1 MPSPVHSPGSCSK
14 VLLKNLGQ
22 QPYLPVWQAMQ
33 KLTRERT
40 RPGTSEIWT
49 VEHPPVFTLGQAGKP
64 EHLLNPGDIPV
75 INTDRGG
82 QVTYHGPGQ
91 LVVYT
96 LLDLHEL
103 GIGVRSLVEK
113 LEQSVIQFLQDLNI
127 PSQAKRSAPGVY
139 VDEKKIAALG
149 LKIRKG
155 FSYHGLS
162 FNIDM
167 DLEPFS
173 RINPCGYQGLEVT
186 QLKDLGINMTPDQVA
201 QELIIKMAETLAFEI
216 TTHD

>member
-1 MPSPVHSPGSCSK
+1 MPAQVA
-14 VLLKNLGQ
+14 LKNLGM
-22 QPYLPVWQAMQ
+22 QPYLEVWQAMQ
-33 KLTRERT
+33 QFTRERS
-40 RPGTSEIWT
+40 RPDVSEIWM
-49 VEHPPVFTLGQAGKP
+49 VQHPPVFTLGQAGKP

-75 INTDRGG
+75 INSDRGG

-91 LVVYT
+91 LVLYT

-113 LEQSVIQFLQDLNI
+113 LEQAVINFLSAHHID
-127 PSQAKRSAPGVY
+127 SQANRNAPGVY
-139 VDEKKIAALG
+139 VEGKKIAALG

-186 QLKDLGINMTPDQVA
+186 QLKDLNVIMTTDQVA
-201 QELIIKMAETLAFEI
+201 PELINKMAETLSFDLTI
-216 TTHD
+216 ND